1 MLACAQYIKEIGRG
15 RDNPRPLSYDDARML
30 WTAML
35 EGEVSELEMGAILI
49 ALRVKGES
57 IDEIAGFLDACEM
70 QMTKINAPASKYP
83 PVVIPSYNGA
93 RNMANLTPLLALLLA
108 REGVPVLV
116 QGKLNE
122 SDVTHNIPNAPPPRV
137 TTAQIFD
144 AMGFIPV
151 RCLKDTEVQL
161 ARGEPVFLPIQNL
174 HPKLAHILSLRR
186 ILGVRNSAHTLVKI
200 LQPFT
205 GPALRLVSYT
215 HPEYQQMLTAYFN
228 RYGTPERGDVLLSRG
243 TEGEAVANARRG
255 QPIEW
260 FHCAKDGVSVSTVV
274 AGQSGSVTELPILP
288 VDRDVART
296 AVWTQAVVSGE
307 RPVPEAIARQVDA
320 ILRVLNVMRSEAN
333 PDSIAPVKAVVA

>member
-15 RDNPRPLSYDDARML
+15 KDNPRPLSYENARTV

-35 EGEVSELEMGAILI
+35 EGEVSELEMGAILL
-49 ALRVKGES
+49 ALRIKGES
-57 IDEIAGFLDACEM
+57 VDEIAGFLDACEA
-70 QMTKINAPASKYP
+70 QMTKLNVPSSAYL

-93 RNMANLTPLLALLLA
+93 RNMPNLTPLLALLLA

-122 SDVTHNIPNAPPPRV
+122 SDISPDIPNAPSPRV

-151 RCLKDTEVQL
+151 RCVKNTEVQM

-174 HPKLAHILSLRR
+174 HPKLVHILSLRR

-200 LQPFT
+200 LQPFA

-228 RYGTPERGDVLLSRG
+228 RYGTLERGDVLLSRG
-243 TEGEAVANARRG
+243 TEGEAVANARRA

-260 FHCAKDGVSVSTVV
+260 FHPTAGGMSVSTVV
-274 AGQSGSVTELPILP
+274 ASQSGSVSELPILP
-288 VDRDVART
+288 VSRDAAST

-307 RPVPEAIARQVDA
+307 RPLPEAIAQQVDA
-320 ILRVLNVMRSEAN
+320 ILRVLKAMRSES
-333 PDSIAPVKAVVA
+333 DSKPMADVA